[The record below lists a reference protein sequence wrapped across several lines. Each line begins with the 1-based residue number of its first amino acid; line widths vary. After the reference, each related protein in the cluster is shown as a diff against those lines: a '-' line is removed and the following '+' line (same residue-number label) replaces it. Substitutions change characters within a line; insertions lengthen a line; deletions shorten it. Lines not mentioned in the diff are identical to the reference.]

1 MSANYHSEIRLVNQF
16 FEWYEHTVRRTPRDE
31 ARQARTGVYRQHIL
45 EAAEG
50 VFADRGFETAKV
62 QEISQLAAL
71 SMGTIYAIFP
81 SKQELHRAILE
92 ERGQELLGL
101 AREVGGRRLPPR
113 DALRALIEVYVDY
126 FLAHP
131 AFLRMH
137 LRSGTSWAM
146 SPSPGTDEQIEKW
159 REIHELQAAVFR
171 RGIAEGVFVK
181 EDPGYLARLFTVMDQ
196 VLLSDWVAG
205 GMKAARDDLVRRLWQ
220 LVERAFC
227 RQPEQRL
234 RRRAAGGASDA
245 D

>member
-1 MSANYHSEIRLVNQF
+1 
-16 FEWYEHTVRRTPRDE
+16 
-31 ARQARTGVYRQHIL
+31 
-45 EAAEG
+45 
-50 VFADRGFETAKV
+50 ADRGFDAKV

-92 ERGQELLGL
+92 ARGQELLG
-101 AREVGGRRLPPR
+101 PPR

-159 REIHELQAAVFR
+159 QEIHELQAEVFR
-171 RGIAEGVFVK
+171 RGIA
-181 EDPGYLARLFTVMDQ
+181 
-196 VLLSDWVAG
+196 
-205 GMKAARDDLVRRLWQ
+205 
-220 LVERAFC
+220 
-227 RQPEQRL
+227 
-234 RRRAAGGASDA
+234 
-245 D
+245 